1 MTKRAERENGVEVDE
16 NFIRVEN
23 LENLGQ
29 LSWDS
34 KSIIKIQAEMFPGGN
49 GNADLGYN
57 KHAHVHGHGQ
67 HGHGH
72 NHNHNQFLAQPPPP
86 PPHFSMPPGG
96 GQAMV
101 TPLVAAGLPLAMQG
115 GAGIDWAQLAQQW
128 IHMRD
133 ATPVTMPLAPPP
145 PIISNVREYHQQP
158 VAMPVPSVVRAGF
171 PVLEEHGEA
180 DMDMDDENERA
191 HGTETPPP
199 PAPIVTQSQWLAG
212 GELPGHVLD
221 ASNGAA
227 VTLGKQPWAGWQ
239 TQPDKSGNPTAHI
252 PSLLKLNVSN
262 PNEPQQQL
270 QLQLQAQQQQQ
281 QPHATAQPSH
291 SHHNPAPQPHPH
303 PHHHLTPHTHLPP
316 QHAQQSQPESGSS
329 GASTEIDANKRKML
343 PAWIREGLEKM
354 EREKQ
359 RQLERQQSSISA
371 PDDEGDHVKQVS
383 SKTLTTPGNLL
394 NIANVASDSEDSID
408 VPGEAQQI
416 GNELISKDGDISS
429 SEEQPELEQ
438 HDGAIEAGDR
448 ACTAT
453 VNDVNGKNY
462 EERLADLM
470 LVVRRTLTEIL
481 LETTN
486 EEIAAIAGETLKA
499 HRAKA
504 SSAQVI
510 RKSALSS
517 ITGNLGLAA
526 YGDSSSETED
536 DEDDDDE
543 RQADGA
549 KDADKSAQLSAE
561 ELKAR
566 IRRSKR
572 SFERVIDDIE
582 DRVAKQELLD
592 EQTLLRQRK
601 RELERS
607 VAGAGEHRRPVAN
620 PDPPSEST
628 SQTTQEKL
636 QQSNGKRLSRKE
648 RTTRFSDNKDGK
660 GQSQTFVQQ
669 VVAAAAVAPLASLS
683 SGSST
688 SGPQKLKPVPN
699 PATNLLQMPESVATM
714 LSAADKAL
722 HKANKSSRK
731 SKSKRRHSSSS
742 SSSSSSGSSSSSDSD
757 DSSSTSSGS
766 KTSGSRSKR
775 ASRHGHRSHHGS
787 SRSKYERRDRDK
799 ERERE
804 RDRDRDRERE
814 RERDRDRGHRQH
826 RSQFSGGSS
835 SGSHRQKQR
844 RHRESSHSGEDAGG
858 SSCYHRSSR
867 QSSSRSHDHG
877 SSSSGRK
884 RHRTR
889 SRSKSRSTHHSSSNA
904 YSSTSASHPRKRH

>member
-1 MTKRAERENGVEVDE
+1 
-16 NFIRVEN
+16 
-23 LENLGQ
+23 
-29 LSWDS
+29 
-34 KSIIKIQAEMFPGGN
+34 MFPGGN

-72 NHNHNQFLAQPPPP
+72 NHNHTQFLAQPPPP
-86 PPHFSMPPGG
+86 PTHFPMPPGG
-96 GQAMV
+96 GQGMV

-115 GAGIDWAQLAQQW
+115 GVGIDWAQLAQQW

-133 ATPVTMPLAPPP
+133 ATPVPMPLAPPP
-145 PIISNVREYHQQP
+145 PIINNLREYHQP
-158 VAMPVPSVVRAGF
+158 TLAMPVPSVVRAGF
-171 PVLEEHGEA
+171 PQLEEHGEA
-180 DMDMDDENERA
+180 DMDMDDENERG
-191 HGTETPPP
+191 HSSGTPPP
-199 PAPIVTQSQWLAG
+199 PAPLVTQSQWLAG
-212 GELPGHVLD
+212 SEVAGQIPD

-239 TQPDKSGNPTAHI
+239 MQTDKSGNSTAHI

-262 PNEPQQQL
+262 PNEPHQQL
-270 QLQLQAQQQQQ
+270 QLQLQAHQQQQHAP
-281 QPHATAQPSH
+281 QPTHP
-291 SHHNPAPQPHPH
+291 HHPPAPQPHPH
-303 PHHHLTPHTHLPP
+303 PHHLSPHTHLPP
-316 QHAQQSQPESGSS
+316 QHTQQPHAESGSS
-329 GASTEIDANKRKML
+329 GASSEIDANKRKML

-359 RQLERQQSSISA
+359 RQLERQQSSMST
-371 PDDEGDHVKQVS
+371 PDVEVDHVKQVS

-408 VPGEAQQI
+408 LPGEAREELKVQQI
-416 GNELISKDGDISS
+416 GNELISKDDDSSSS
-429 SEEQPELEQ
+429 SEEPESEL
-438 HDGAIEAGDR
+438 HGAIESGNR
-448 ACTAT
+448 AAAEHARMAT

-536 DEDDDDE
+536 DEDDEDE
-543 RQADGA
+543 RQAGA
-549 KDADKSAQLSAE
+549 GKDAEKSAQLSAE

-572 SFERVIDDIE
+572 SFEKVIDDIE

-592 EQTLLRQRK
+592 EQTLLRHRK

-607 VAGAGEHRRPVAN
+607 VTGGGGEHRRPVAN
-620 PDPPSEST
+620 PDPPSESA
-628 SQTTQEKL
+628 SQATQEKIH
-636 QQSNGKRLSRKE
+636 QSNGIGDPHKSQELLSIHCHHLGKRLSRKE

-660 GQSQTFVQQ
+660 KQSQSFVQQ
-669 VVAAAAVAPLASLS
+669 VVATAVVPPPGSLS
-683 SGSST
+683 NSS
-688 SGPQKLKPVPN
+688 PQKLKPVPN

-731 SKSKRRHSSSS
+731 SKSKRRHSSPS

-757 DSSSTSSGS
+757 DTSSTSSGS

-775 ASRHGHRSHHGS
+775 SSRHGHRSHHSS
-787 SRSKYERRDRDK
+787 SRSKYERRDRDR

-804 RDRDRDRERE
+804 RD

-826 RSQFSGGSS
+826 RSSHLSGGGSS
-835 SGSHRQKQR
+835 GRR
-844 RHRESSHSGEDAGG
+844 RHRECSHSGEDAGG
-858 SSCYHRSSR
+858 SSSYHRSSR

-889 SRSKSRSTHHSSSNA
+889 SRSKSRSTHHSSSKA

>member
-1 MTKRAERENGVEVDE
+1 
-16 NFIRVEN
+16 
-23 LENLGQ
+23 
-29 LSWDS
+29 
-34 KSIIKIQAEMFPGGN
+34 MFPGGN

-86 PPHFSMPPGG
+86 HTHFPMPPGG
-96 GQAMV
+96 GQGMV

-133 ATPVTMPLAPPP
+133 ATPLTMPLAPPP

-171 PVLEEHGEA
+171 PLLEEHGEA

-191 HGTETPPP
+191 HGSETPPP
-199 PAPIVTQSQWLAG
+199 PAPVVTQSQWLAG
-212 GELPGHVLD
+212 SELPGHILD

-227 VTLGKQPWAGWQ
+227 VTLGKQPWTGWQ

-270 QLQLQAQQQQQ
+270 QLQLQSQQQQH
-281 QPHATAQPSH
+281 HAPQPSH
-291 SHHNPAPQPHPH
+291 PHHPPATQPHPH
-303 PHHHLTPHTHLPP
+303 PHHLTPHTHLPP
-316 QHAQQSQPESGSS
+316 QHTQQSQPESGSS
-329 GASTEIDANKRKML
+329 AASTEIDANKRKML

-359 RQLERQQSSISA
+359 RQLERQQSSIST
-371 PDDEGDHVKQVS
+371 PDDEDNHVVKQVS

-416 GNELISKDGDISS
+416 GNELISKDGDMSS
-429 SEEQPELEQ
+429 SEEPEWE
-438 HDGAIEAGDR
+438 HHGASESDDR
-448 ACTAT
+448 AVATA
-453 VNDVNGKNY
+453 NDVNGKNY

-486 EEIAAIAGETLKA
+486 EEIATIAGEALKA
-499 HRAKA
+499 HRVKA

-543 RQADGA
+543 RQGDAG

-572 SFERVIDDIE
+572 SFEKVIDDIE

-607 VAGAGEHRRPVAN
+607 VPGAGEHRRPVAK
-620 PDPPSEST
+620 PDPPSESA

-660 GQSQTFVQQ
+660 QQSQTFVQQ
-669 VVAAAAVAPLASLS
+669 VVAAAAVAPLASLA
-683 SGSST
+683 SST
-688 SGPQKLKPVPN
+688 SVGPQKLKPVPN

-731 SKSKRRHSSSS
+731 SKSKRRHSSTS

-766 KTSGSRSKR
+766 KSSGSRSKR
-775 ASRHGHRSHHGS
+775 DSRHGHRSHHGS
-787 SRSKYERRDRDK
+787 SRSKYERRDRD
-799 ERERE
+799 
-804 RDRDRDRERE
+804 RDRDRERE
-814 RERDRDRGHRQH
+814 RERDRDRERGHRQR

-844 RHRESSHSGEDAGG
+844 RHRESSHSGEDAG
-858 SSCYHRSSR
+858 SSSYHHHRSTR
-867 QSSSRSHDHG
+867 HSSSRSHDHG
-877 SSSSGRK
+877 RSSSGRK